1 VGKKMVKS
9 IIGTKVGMTQI
20 FDAVGNIIPVTMIS
34 AGPCVVTAIRTKE
47 KNGYTAVQLGFGAIK
62 DKAVNKPSAGNFKK
76 NNIAPK
82 KMLQEFRVGDI
93 SSYTLGQEIKADV
106 FKPGDFID
114 ATAVTKGKGFAGT
127 VKRHGFRGG
136 PSTHGQSDRQRAPG
150 GIGAQGFQRVLP
162 GLRMAG
168 HMGDEY
174 VTIQRLEVVSVDSEK
189 NIILVRGCVPGVNRC
204 IVVLNKTV
212 KKVSAPSAAA
222 IASGKKAEKK
232 KPVAPSKDKKK

>member
-1 VGKKMVKS
+1 
-9 IIGTKVGMTQI
+9 MTQI
-20 FDAVGNIIPVTMIS
+20 FDASGNIIPVTMIS

-47 KNGYTAVQLGFGAIK
+47 KNGYTAIQLGYGAIK

-76 NNIAPK
+76 NNLAPK
-82 KMLQEFRVGDI
+82 KLLQEFRVADI
-93 SSYTLGQEIKADV
+93 SSYALGQEIKADV
-106 FKPGDFID
+106 FKPGDYVD
-114 ATAVTKGKGFAGT
+114 ATAITKGKGFAGT

-168 HMGDEY
+168 HMGSEY
-174 VTIQRLEVVSVDSEK
+174 VTIQRLEVVSADPEK

-212 KKVSAPSAAA
+212 KKVVAPSAAA
-222 IASGKKAEKK
+222 AGKKA
-232 KPVAPSKDKKK
+232 DKKKAAPPARDKKK